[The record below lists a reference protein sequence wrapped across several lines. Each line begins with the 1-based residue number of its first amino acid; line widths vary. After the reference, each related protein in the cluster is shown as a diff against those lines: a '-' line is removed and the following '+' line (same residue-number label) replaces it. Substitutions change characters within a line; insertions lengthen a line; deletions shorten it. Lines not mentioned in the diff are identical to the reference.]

1 MNNLYEILGV
11 NTSASADDIKKSYRK
26 LAMEHHPDRG
36 GDEDTF
42 KEISEAYSV
51 LSNDQQRREYD
62 MRRANPR
69 RHHQQ
74 QQGHVDIS
82 DIFQSMFNQ
91 RRAYQQY
98 RQPPKRQQPQAP
110 QDRDIKFKLGVN
122 LEQIKNGAT
131 QKINFQRSE
140 KCEDCKGIGGE
151 ERRECGICE
160 GTGVETARD
169 GQFIRQF
176 NCRMCHSRGIVF
188 SKICHVCQ
196 GAGIRQVLDSVTVEI
211 KKV

>member
-51 LSNDQQRREYD
+51 LSDDQQRREYD
-62 MRRANPR
+62 LRRANPR
-69 RHHQQ
+69 RHHHQ

-91 RRAYQQY
+91 RRV
-98 RQPPKRQQPQAP
+98 RK
-110 QDRDIKFKLGVN
+110 
-122 LEQIKNGAT
+122 
-131 QKINFQRSE
+131 
-140 KCEDCKGIGGE
+140 
-151 ERRECGICE
+151 
-160 GTGVETARD
+160 
-169 GQFIRQF
+169 
-176 NCRMCHSRGIVF
+176 
-188 SKICHVCQ
+188 VCCP
-196 GAGIRQVLDSVTVEI
+196 
-211 KKV
+211 

>member
-11 NTSASADDIKKSYRK
+11 NTSASMDDIKKSYRK

-51 LSNDQQRREYD
+51 LSDDQQRREYD
-62 MRRANPR
+62 LRRANPR
-69 RHHQQ
+69 GHH

-82 DIFQSMFNQ
+82 DIFQAMFNQ

-98 RQPPKRQQPQAP
+98 RQPPKRQQPQAT
-110 QDRDIKFKLGVN
+110 QDRDVKFKLGVN

-140 KCEDCKGIGGE
+140 KCED
-151 ERRECGICE
+151 
-160 GTGVETARD
+160 
-169 GQFIRQF
+169 
-176 NCRMCHSRGIVF
+176 
-188 SKICHVCQ
+188 
-196 GAGIRQVLDSVTVEI
+196 
-211 KKV
+211 